1 MNFMRKS
8 LPELI
13 ENAVSHVEHLREKM
27 RVLENYPEDADD
39 EILKDCLERSM
50 VIRED
55 IRQIWHRL
63 QTNKERN
70 RELCQDFKTK
80 RDKHTQDFIT
90 DLSTHE
96 KNIEKDDE
104 NA

>member
-1 MNFMRKS
+1 MEFMRKN

-13 ENAVSHVEHLREKM
+13 EKAVSHIENLREKM

-39 EILKDCLERSM
+39 EILNNCLKRSRT
-50 VIRED
+50 ITED

-70 RELCQDFKTK
+70 RKL
-80 RDKHTQDFIT
+80 
-90 DLSTHE
+90 
-96 KNIEKDDE
+96 
-104 NA
+104 